1 MNNTLDMKGLALIER
16 FLDEIEENDEEILVK
31 FQNNFNEI
39 IQKHQSRVGDGSAEY
54 QSNQEKI
61 ISFQN
66 SKDAPVKI
74 GKNTS
79 DGFENCVYKGCL
91 DDDDQPH
98 GEGTL
103 QYSLTESFSG
113 TFDHSIRHRTGARFF
128 SGGDVAKIEGSWR
141 HGFLEGLVSVEYTT
155 GGYHEAYYHHGV
167 LHGFYREFGIGGY
180 LKEFR

>member
-1 MNNTLDMKGLALIER
+1 M
-16 FLDEIEENDEEILVK
+16 
-31 FQNNFNEI
+31 
-39 IQKHQSRVGDGSAEY
+39 
-54 QSNQEKI
+54 
-61 ISFQN
+61 
-66 SKDAPVKI
+66 
-74 GKNTS
+74 
-79 DGFENCVYKGCL
+79 
-91 DDDDQPH
+91 
-98 GEGTL
+98 
-103 QYSLTESFSG
+103 TESFSG